1 MAMSREAFAQV
12 RRNRGLSMKNYIYY
26 FFEERKKGEKMV
38 ERKKIHTCDKISE
51 NSWKEF
57 EAGSSRA
64 TLNVNAMDLI
74 KWWSHWIII
83 TLILF

>member
-26 FFEERKKGEKMV
+26 FFEERKKGERMV

-57 EAGSSRA
+57 EAGSSSA
-64 TLNVNAMDLI
+64 TLNVNQ
-74 KWWSHWIII
+74 WI
-83 TLILF
+83 

>member
-12 RRNRGLSMKNYIYY
+12 RRLSMKNYIYY
-26 FFEERKKGEKMV
+26 FFEERKKGERWKG
-38 ERKKIHTCDKISE
+38 KIHTCDKISE

-57 EAGSSRA
+57 EAGSSSA